1 MHPTPLGDSLTL
13 QRQPL
18 VSGCIDWSV
27 QNQAAIVIADTV
39 YIVTPARPG
48 LQHLSQT
55 TLSIEDL
62 VRGDPSCTNYA
73 SAADSY
79 PDSEAEESHG
89 VELKLQ
95 YALPESFRCAVWSPL
110 GLSSTF
116 TCLLLVVTT
125 YKRVSIARSIS
136 DPTIG
141 EWVWAAD
148 LFPDIVSLY
157 KENCIA
163 DMDACSQTT
172 CASWSEVAGPRGVSL
187 IALGSHGG
195 AVSIWRFS
203 GLDDINIAT
212 WFQTKKGRVL
222 ALDLSKWVETTPDHS
237 DLYLAA
243 ATADGSVTLQLLRM
257 SHQDDTVHII
267 SSQYILD
274 PSPGLI
280 FCCKFSPI
288 AYQGVL
294 CRIAVGRG
302 RKLYICSPGVLSV
315 SLVLPT
321 WETISSIVWTSD
333 RDIVRVYTTD
343 GKCFEVALTQVS
355 ATSELKLSI
364 RNDLSRALLIRS
376 AEYAQRGTDETEQ
389 TFSQTTGGGNPSFD
403 EDDNDDASQI
413 SDEFNYSDISD
424 RLRLQVYGAAH
435 SIYGYADFV
444 LIICDVRV
452 AQLYKTDAKNFCN
465 VILWHPTQA
474 PDDIAPLEISS
485 QFIFSLVDPITFK
498 LATLEYRAW
507 GVLQKSISPG
517 NELLSSTTSSH
528 FFTLI
533 QALESLSVADEE
545 VSIQGLQSLF
555 DDPCINALRCIVNL
569 LSTTSH
575 LWTASVD
582 TEAIH
587 HSLEA
592 KIYTLCGY
600 YMHAL
605 ALSVETLSEEL
616 SDQDGKLIKYI
627 SQVADIYTRSR
638 RADTRTV
645 LPMSALEKLM
655 ACNAIDTEIIKEEFD
670 SNDDTC
676 PACQDPIPIDFT
688 SVSVACRKGHM
699 WERCAV
705 TFQLIGTP
713 DTLTCMG
720 CKRGQLHL
728 DPQKGP
734 LHALIGSIGLC
745 VYCGDRFRGPALV
758 LI

>member
-1 MHPTPLGDSLTL
+1 MLDLSIDPRSITVTRRITWRGTETAVCTP
-13 QRQPL
+13 RIIPMCRL
-18 VSGCIDWSV
+18 VSSG
-27 QNQAAIVIADTV
+27 
-39 YIVTPARPG
+39 
-48 LQHLSQT
+48 
-55 TLSIEDL
+55 
-62 VRGDPSCTNYA
+62 
-73 SAADSY
+73 
-79 PDSEAEESHG
+79 
-89 VELKLQ
+89 
-95 YALPESFRCAVWSPL
+95 
-110 GLSSTF
+110 
-116 TCLLLVVTT
+116 
-125 YKRVSIARSIS
+125 
-136 DPTIG
+136 TIKHIH
-141 EWVWAAD
+141 AAD

-545 VSIQGLQSLF
+545 VS
-555 DDPCINALRCIVNL
+555 
-569 LSTTSH
+569 
-575 LWTASVD
+575 
-582 TEAIH
+582 
-587 HSLEA
+587 
-592 KIYTLCGY
+592 
-600 YMHAL
+600 M
-605 ALSVETLSEEL
+605 
-616 SDQDGKLIKYI
+616 
-627 SQVADIYTRSR
+627 
-638 RADTRTV
+638 
-645 LPMSALEKLM
+645 
-655 ACNAIDTEIIKEEFD
+655 
-670 SNDDTC
+670 
-676 PACQDPIPIDFT
+676 
-688 SVSVACRKGHM
+688 
-699 WERCAV
+699 
-705 TFQLIGTP
+705 
-713 DTLTCMG
+713 
-720 CKRGQLHL
+720 
-728 DPQKGP
+728 
-734 LHALIGSIGLC
+734 
-745 VYCGDRFRGPALV
+745 
-758 LI
+758 